1 MLFKDK
7 IVIKVRFFLDL
18 SFSALRTQT
27 LLIKIKIDS
36 TNNLNTLFTLDK
48 LEGPLN
54 VWWNLPLE

>member
-36 TNNLNTLFTLDK
+36 TNSLNTLFTLDK

-54 VWWNLPLE
+54 VWWDLPLE